1 MCDEVVDYCLE
12 ALKFIPDW
20 FVTSQMIKELCT
32 ALYADDDLLF
42 FDEDSGNVTFFCSEM
57 GIFSVNLKNIYLL
70 MNITLILL
78 F

>member
-42 FDEDSGNVTFFCSEM
+42 FDEDSDNVTFF
-57 GIFSVNLKNIYLL
+57 L
-70 MNITLILL
+70 
-78 F
+78 